1 MTGFGRVVKNF
12 EWGTVM
18 AEISSVNHRY
28 QDFSVKLPR
37 ELAIL
42 ENRLLNSM
50 RKLITRGKVKLNIE
64 INLNSGANIPFVD
77 ERAFLN
83 FYDHAEKIALLNNLS
98 ISRDIN
104 NFLMVPGIVSE
115 NNLAL
120 EITEANPE
128 ILEEILQNVINDMLD
143 MKKSEGEKIYNLIA
157 NDLNIFENIIKN
169 ISLRWEI
176 AKDEAI
182 ENLRSRIE
190 NVTQKY
196 NLEIDQ
202 NRIAQEISL
211 MSDKWDISEELS
223 RSLAH
228 IEKFKIIMDAEQ
240 SSGKKIDFLIQEMNR
255 EINTIG
261 SKAADAEIRWNVV
274 EAKSILE
281 KIREQIQNIE

>member
-12 EWGTVM
+12 EWGSVM

-37 ELAIL
+37 ELTIL
-42 ENRLLNSM
+42 ENRLLISM

-64 INLNSGANIPFVD
+64 INLNSGTNIPFVD

-120 EITEANPE
+120 EIAEANPE

-176 AKDEAI
+176 AKNEAI

-190 NVTQKY
+190 NV
-196 NLEIDQ
+196 
-202 NRIAQEISL
+202 R
-211 MSDKWDISEELS
+211 SEERRVGKELS

-274 EAKSILE
+274 EAKSTLE